1 MVKWGCRGWAF
12 SCRCRG
18 CQYFVVSYQS
28 RSIVCVCASAS
39 PHAHADTHM
48 LSPLTLFLS
57 HIASINSD
65 ELPRV
70 CTLHTH
76 PRTQVSAHV
85 CTRAR
90 TRMHAHRENEHS
102 RSFCTIFE
110 NFCTHMHTSTIY
122 SHTHTNKQ
130 IHTHIHTPTLQRCQ
144 KSGAQRDR

>member
-1 MVKWGCRGWAF
+1 
-12 SCRCRG
+12 
-18 CQYFVVSYQS
+18 
-28 RSIVCVCASAS
+28 VCVSASAS

-70 CTLHTH
+70 CKLHTY

-110 NFCTHMHTSTIY
+110 NFCTHTHMHTSTIAY
-122 SHTHTNKQ
+122 TNKQTNKHTHPHTHT
-130 IHTHIHTPTLQRCQ
+130 HTSKVPKNYRAEGSLRHATGGRLR
-144 KSGAQRDR
+144 GY